1 MKTHDSKPKTL
12 PLLPLLGGLLALF
25 VAPSLPAAEPP
36 GAEIA
41 GHYLA
46 VGYYKAMEKTRSPIA
61 AAAESDLVALLID
74 STPEGYRLSVTSYHE
89 GLNFLIRGV
98 QITGDKVAVKVD
110 SQDDDTEEITTLN
123 IELKKTA
130 DGVTLAS
137 GALWGEE
144 HITYRKLPGTVAS
157 FVNGLTL
164 AGKYVDDKGKPY
176 VFETNGDVVW
186 AGRKVGYE
194 IVLDPFEAD
203 CDYLIQNDPDQPDAM
218 ILFGFRRQN
227 GKIGIYELVESN
239 EMPIQCAKKPLATL
253 TPKP

>member
-1 MKTHDSKPKTL
+1 MNTQNSLPKTR
-12 PLLPLLGGLLALF
+12 PLAALLGSLLALF
-25 VAPSLPAAEPP
+25 LAPALPAAEPP

-46 VGYYKAMEKTRSPIA
+46 VDYLKAMEKTRSPIA
-61 AAAESDLVALLID
+61 AAAKADLVALLID
-74 STPEGYRLSVTSYHE
+74 PTPEGYRLSVTSYHE

-98 QITGDKVAVKVD
+98 KITGGKVVVKVD

-123 IELKKTA
+123 IELTKTA
-130 DGVTLAS
+130 DGGTLAS

-144 HITYRKLPGTVAS
+144 RITYRKLPGTVAS

-164 AGKYVDDKGKPY
+164 AGKYVDAAGKPY
-176 VFETNGDVVW
+176 VFETSGDVVW

-194 IVLDPFEAD
+194 VMLDPFEAD
-203 CDYLIQNDPDQPDAM
+203 CDYLIQNDPEQPDAM

-227 GKIGIYELVESN
+227 GKISIYELVESN